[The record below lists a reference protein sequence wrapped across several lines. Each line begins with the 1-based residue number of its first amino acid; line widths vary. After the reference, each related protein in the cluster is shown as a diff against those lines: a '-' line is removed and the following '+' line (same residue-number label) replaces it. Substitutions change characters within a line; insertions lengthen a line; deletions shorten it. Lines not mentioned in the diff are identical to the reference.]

1 MTALPGKTDSL
12 AFTCLL
18 GLMATLPGFGTDM
31 ALPALADTATSL
43 AVPVHSA
50 GLTISSYMISFGLAP
65 LLFGPLSDRYGRK
78 PMVTLG
84 TIIFI
89 MASVGCALAPSLPVL
104 IACRVIQG
112 IGAAAMTL
120 AIAIAR
126 DAFDDTV
133 VRQKLSNIVMA
144 IYVSP
149 IAAPMAGAALL
160 DLAGWRAIYASLA
173 ALGIVLLVGQRFG
186 PDYDLKPRSA
196 TRLSLLALIGDYR
209 CVLSHPTC
217 RAYLFAAAASFG
229 VLAAYA
235 TGSAL
240 FLVQVAG
247 MSSSQYGI
255 IFGLT
260 AFAGMAGA
268 FVDGRLNARGVPS
281 HYSLSIGFAIQVLTS
296 SILLAMTLL
305 SWTPTTVV
313 ILLFVTL
320 TFSGGIAAPGL
331 MQGALQAL
339 PDMAGTVSAA
349 TNSLVMISGS
359 LTSALTAVL
368 FDGRTALSMAGVM
381 EFCALVALLF
391 LGMAVGRARQQAVI
405 HIPPSSRA

>member
-1 MTALPGKTDSL
+1 MTAPPGKTDSF

-18 GLMATLPGFGTDM
+18 GLMAALPGFGTDM
-31 ALPALADTATSL
+31 ALPALTDTAASL

-65 LLFGPLSDRYGRK
+65 LAFGPLSDRYGRK

-84 TIIFI
+84 TIIYVI
-89 MASVGCALAPSLPVL
+89 ASIGCALAPSLPML
-104 IACRVIQG
+104 IVCRIVQG

-126 DAFDDTV
+126 DVFDDNV

-149 IAAPMAGAALL
+149 IAAPMIGAALL
-160 DLAGWRAIYASLA
+160 DLANWRAIYASLA
-173 ALGIVLLVGQRFG
+173 ALGILLLAGQRFG
-186 PDYDLKPRSA
+186 PDYGRKVRA
-196 TRLSLLALIGDYR
+196 TNRLSLTALVGDYR
-209 CVLSHPTC
+209 TVLAHPTC
-217 RAYLFAAAASFG
+217 RAYLLAGAASFG
-229 VLAAYA
+229 AVAAYL

-247 MSSSQYGI
+247 LSSTQYAI

-260 AFAGMAGA
+260 ASAGMAGA
-268 FVDGRLNARGVPS
+268 FLDGRLNAWGVPL
-281 HYSLSIGFAIQVLTS
+281 HYSPLIGFTIQALAS

-305 SWTPTTVV
+305 NWTPTAVV
-313 ILLFVTL
+313 VSLFVAI
-320 TFSGGIAAPGL
+320 TFSGGIGAPGL
-331 MQGALQAL
+331 MQGALQQL

-349 TNSLVMISGS
+349 TNCLIMVSGS
-359 LTSALTAVL
+359 ITSALTAVL
-368 FDGRTALSMAGVM
+368 FDGRTSLSMAGVM
-381 EFCALVALLF
+381 AFCSLLALSFLALA
-391 LGMAVGRARQQAVI
+391 MGRARQQAVM
-405 HIPPSSRA
+405 PS

>member
-1 MTALPGKTDSL
+1 MTVPPGKTDSL

-43 AVPVHSA
+43 AVPVHTA

-65 LLFGPLSDRYGRK
+65 LAFGPLSDRYGRK

-89 MASVGCALAPSLPVL
+89 IASVGCALAPSLPVL
-104 IACRVIQG
+104 IACRVVQG

-160 DLAGWRAIYASLA
+160 DLANWRAIYASLA
-173 ALGIVLLVGQRFG
+173 ALGILLLIGLRFG
-186 PDYDLKPRSA
+186 PDYDLQPRPA
-196 TRLSLLALIGDYR
+196 TRLSFRALVGDYR
-209 CVLSHPTC
+209 CVLSHPIC
-217 RAYLFAAAASFG
+217 RAYLLAAAASFG
-229 VLAAYA
+229 AVAAYA

-247 MSSSQYGI
+247 LTSTQYGI

-260 AFAGMAGA
+260 ALAGMAGA
-268 FVDGRLNARGVPS
+268 FLDGRLNAWGVPS
-281 HYSLSIGFAIQVLTS
+281 HYSPSIGFTIQALAS
-296 SILLAMTLL
+296 SVLLAMTLL
-305 SWTPTTVV
+305 NWTPTTVV
-313 ILLFVTL
+313 ILLFVAI
-320 TFSGGIAAPGL
+320 TFSGGIGAPGL
-331 MQGALQAL
+331 MQGALQQL
-339 PDMAGTVSAA
+339 PKMAGTVSAA
-349 TNSLVMISGS
+349 VNCLIMVSGS
-359 LTSALTAVL
+359 ITSALTAVL
-368 FDGRTALSMAGVM
+368 FDGRTSLSMASVM
-381 EFCALVALLF
+381 AFCSLLALLF
-391 LGMAVGRARQQAVI
+391 FGMAIGRARQQAVM
-405 HIPPSSRA
+405 PS

>member
-1 MTALPGKTDSL
+1 MTVPPGKTDSI

-65 LLFGPLSDRYGRK
+65 LAFGPLSDRYGRQ
-78 PMVTLG
+78 PVVALG
-84 TIIFI
+84 SIIFVI
-89 MASVGCALAPSLPVL
+89 ASVGCALAPSLPVL
-104 IACRVIQG
+104 IAFRIIQG

-126 DAFDDTV
+126 DTFDDSV

-149 IAAPMAGAALL
+149 IAAPMVGAALL
-160 DLAGWRAIYASLA
+160 QLTSWRAIYASLA
-173 ALGIVLLVGQRFG
+173 ALGILLLIGLRFG
-186 PDYDLKPRSA
+186 PDYGRKPRPTA
-196 TRLSLLALIGDYR
+196 RFSLLALVGDYR
-209 CVLSHPTC
+209 SVLSHPTC

-247 MSSSQYGI
+247 LSSTQYGI

-281 HYSLSIGFAIQVLTS
+281 HYSLSIGFTIQVLTS
-296 SILLAMTLL
+296 SVLLAMTLL
-305 SWTPTTVV
+305 NWTPTPIV
-313 ILLFVTL
+313 ILLFVML
-320 TFSGGIAAPGL
+320 TFSGGLAAPGL
-331 MQGALQAL
+331 MQGALQQL
-339 PDMAGTVSAA
+339 PEMAGTVSAA
-349 TNSLVMISGS
+349 TNSFVMISGS
-359 LTSALTAVL
+359 VTSALTAVL

-381 EFCALVALLF
+381 EFFSLLALLF
-391 LGMAVGRARQQAVI
+391 LTMAIGRVRQQALM
-405 HIPPSSRA
+405 SS

>member
-1 MTALPGKTDSL
+1 MTVPPGKTDSL

-31 ALPALADTATSL
+31 ALPALADTAAAL
-43 AVPVHSA
+43 AVPVHGA

-65 LLFGPLSDRYGRK
+65 LAFGPLSDRYGRK
-78 PMVTLG
+78 PVVTLG

-89 MASVGCALAPSLPVL
+89 IASIGCVLAPSLPVL
-104 IACRVIQG
+104 IACRIVQG

-126 DAFDDTV
+126 DTFDDTV

-149 IAAPMAGAALL
+149 IAAPMVGAALL

-173 ALGIVLLVGQRFG
+173 ALGILLLTGLRFDPG
-186 PDYDLKPRSA
+186 FGRQPRA
-196 TRLSLLALIGDYR
+196 AARLSFLALVGDYR
-209 CVLSHPTC
+209 CVLSHPVC
-217 RAYLFAAAASFG
+217 RAYLLAAAASFG

-247 MSSSQYGI
+247 LSSTQYGI

-260 AFAGMAGA
+260 ALAGMAGA
-268 FVDGRLNARGVPS
+268 FLDGRLNARGVPS
-281 HYSLSIGFAIQVLTS
+281 HYSLSIGFAIQALAS
-296 SILLAMTLL
+296 SVLLAMTLFG
-305 SWTPTTVV
+305 WTPTTVV
-313 ILLFVTL
+313 VLLFVAV
-320 TFSGGIAAPGL
+320 TFSGGIGAPGL
-331 MQGALQAL
+331 MQGALQQL
-339 PDMAGTVSAA
+339 PEMAGTVSAA
-349 TNSLVMISGS
+349 TNCLIMVSGS

-368 FDGRTALSMAGVM
+368 FDGRTSLSMAGVM
-381 EFCALVALLF
+381 EFFSLLALLF
-391 LGMAVGRARQQAVI
+391 FGMAIGRTRQQAVM
-405 HIPPSSRA
+405 PS

>member
-1 MTALPGKTDSL
+1 MTAPPGKTDSL

-65 LLFGPLSDRYGRK
+65 LAFGPLSDRYGRK
-78 PMVTLG
+78 PVVTLG

-89 MASVGCALAPSLPVL
+89 IASVGCALAPSLPAL
-104 IACRVIQG
+104 IACRIIQG

-126 DAFDDTV
+126 DTFDDTV
-133 VRQKLSNIVMA
+133 VRQKLSSIVMA

-160 DLAGWRAIYASLA
+160 ELAGWRAIYASLA
-173 ALGIVLLVGQRFG
+173 ALGILLLTGLRFG
-186 PDYDLKPRSA
+186 PDNGLKPRSA
-196 TRLSLLALIGDYR
+196 TRLSLRTLVGDYR

-217 RAYLFAAAASFG
+217 RAYLLAAAASFG
-229 VLAAYA
+229 VVAAYA

-247 MSSSQYGI
+247 LSSTRYGI

-260 AFAGMAGA
+260 ALAGMAGA
-268 FVDGRLNARGVPS
+268 FLDGRLNAWGVPS
-281 HYSLSIGFAIQVLTS
+281 HYSLSIGFTIQALASTV
-296 SILLAMTLL
+296 LLAMTFLN
-305 SWTPTTVV
+305 WTPTTVV
-313 ILLFVTL
+313 VLLFVAI
-320 TFSGGIAAPGL
+320 TFSGGIGAPGL
-331 MQGALQAL
+331 MQGALQQL
-339 PDMAGTVSAA
+339 PKMAGTVSAA
-349 TNSLVMISGS
+349 VNCLIMVSGS
-359 LTSALTAVL
+359 LSSALTAVL
-368 FDGRTALSMAGVM
+368 FDGRTSLSMAGVM
-381 EFCALVALLF
+381 EFCSLLALLF
-391 LGMAVGRARQQAVI
+391 FGMAMGRARQQAVM
-405 HIPPSSRA
+405 PS